1 MVSCGRGVI
10 VLCFSL
16 VFICIYFNCNF
27 CFQFS
32 LVSVIFQ
39 SGMAQLMF
47 SLVLISFTISF
58 VLFIIMWGYFSGGR
72 FKKFRIC
79 ITIQTEHFVKAVGSQ
94 SCRHPSLNKHLHQ
107 WLTMLVVLRLVVH
120 NIVNNV

>member
-1 MVSCGRGVI
+1 MVYCGRVI
-10 VLCFSL
+10 VLYFSL
-16 VFICIYFNCNF
+16 VFIYIYFNCNF
-27 CFQFS
+27 WFQFS

-39 SGMAQLMF
+39 SGMAQLC

-58 VLFIIMWGYFSGGR
+58 VFFIIIWGYFSGGR
-72 FKKFRIC
+72 FKKFGIC
-79 ITIQTEHFVKAVGSQ
+79 ITIQTEHFVKAIGSQ

-107 WLTMLVVLRLVVH
+107 WLTMLVVLRFVVH